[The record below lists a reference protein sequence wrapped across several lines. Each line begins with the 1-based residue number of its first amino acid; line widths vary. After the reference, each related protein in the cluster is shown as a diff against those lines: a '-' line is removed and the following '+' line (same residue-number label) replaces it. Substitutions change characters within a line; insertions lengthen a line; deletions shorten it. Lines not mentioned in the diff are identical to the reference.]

1 LIRLRAGL
9 IWREEG
15 ILADVVALVDD
26 LFFQSK
32 MLEVARHLSVS
43 LEIKPT
49 ANAFFQAV
57 EQGSPK
63 LIILDLNAR
72 DNPLEAL
79 RQLNPAS
86 NPARIIGYLSHVQ
99 TALAEEARA
108 AGCAEV
114 MPRSKFTQ
122 NLPTILGGAKS

>member
-1 LIRLRAGL
+1 LVR
-9 IWREEG
+9 EG
-15 ILADVVALVDD
+15 ILADIVALVDD

-32 MLEVARHLSVS
+32 MLEVARQLSVS
-43 LEIKPT
+43 LETKPT
-49 ANAFFQAV
+49 AATFLEAV
-57 EQGSPK
+57 GKASPK

-72 DNPLEAL
+72 DKPLDAL

-86 NPARIIGYLSHVQ
+86 NPTRIIAYLSHVQ
-99 TALAEEARA
+99 TALAEEAKA

-122 NLPTILGGAKS
+122 NLPAILGGAKS